1 MAKGL
6 IWFSSID
13 QGVYAYNSR
22 NNYYY
27 YLNDPENKLASGINS
42 SDIPS
47 LYIDKSGNIWVASW
61 YSGIYLLKNGTDRFI
76 NFNRKTHP
84 KIFKSNRIASFSE
97 DLNGKIWIGTFQSG
111 LISYEPIS
119 ETFTKHDSPSIREN
133 GLNRANIRKVL
144 ADSQNNVWL
153 GTRQGVFIYDK
164 KTSSLKSFNHRIQ
177 ELCPF
182 VQVL

>member
-1 MAKGL
+1 M
-6 IWFSSID
+6 
-13 QGVYAYNSR
+13 
-22 NNYYY
+22 
-27 YLNDPENKLASGINS
+27 NDPKNKLASGINS
-42 SDIPS
+42 FDIPS

-119 ETFTKHDSPSIREN
+119 ETFTKHDSQVFV
-133 GLNRANIRKVL
+133 KTVL
-144 ADSQNNVWL
+144 LEQILEKCWQIPEKIF
-153 GTRQGVFIYDK
+153 G
-164 KTSSLKSFNHRIQ
+164 
-177 ELCPF
+177 
-182 VQVL
+182 